1 MTERERLIELLNN
14 SLTGSVGLSS
24 VLSTS
29 IADYLLANGV
39 IIPPCKV
46 GDDVWVIDREDGEA
60 VGVSCVLFLAKSK
73 GCIIATAQINDYD
86 LDEIIEYHI
95 NETQDEYDTNLMV
108 YSDDD
113 CFLTREE
120 AEKALKRGI
129 ENENHN
135 RNT

>member
-86 LDEIIEYHI
+86 LDKIIEYHI

-108 YSDDD
+108 YPDDD

-120 AEKALKRGI
+120 AEKALKEGI

>member
-1 MTERERLIELLNN
+1 MTERERLVELLNN

-24 VLSTS
+24 LLSES

-39 IIPPCKV
+39 IIPPCKI

-60 VGVSCVLFLAKSK
+60 VGVSCVIFLAKSK
-73 GCIIATAQINDYD
+73 GCIIATAHINDYD
-86 LDEIIEYHI
+86 IDETIYYHI
-95 NETQDEYDTNLMV
+95 DETQDEYDTDLMV

-120 AEKALKRGI
+120 AEKALEERREK
-129 ENENHN
+129 
-135 RNT
+135 